1 MSRVGAGL
9 RLAGSLLTVVPAGRV
24 EVDRATAGAAML
36 LGPLVGL
43 ALAVPTG
50 AVLALGTTAA
60 SPLLGAVLAT
70 ALLALLTRGLHL
82 DGLAD
87 TADGL
92 GSGRPA
98 DQALEVM
105 RRGDVGPFG
114 VVTLVCAL
122 LAQVAALAS
131 VAETRGTALAVA
143 ALAAALVV
151 SRAALPLA
159 CRAGIPAARPG
170 GLGALVVGAVPR
182 TAAAGVVLGAV
193 VVAGQLGALA
203 AGLDGPTV
211 DETSGQASAVLRAV
225 DPPEPASTAAL
236 RLAGAALAGAAS
248 AELVVRRARAR
259 LGGVTGDVLGATVEV
274 TATVVIVVASLA

>member
-9 RLAGSLLTVVPAGRV
+9 RLAVSLLTVVPAGRV
-24 EVDRATAGAAML
+24 QVDSATAGAAML
-36 LGPLVGL
+36 SAPLVGL

-50 AVLALGTTAA
+50 AVLALGTAAA
-60 SPLLGAVLAT
+60 SPLVGAVLAT

-114 VVTLVCAL
+114 VVTLVFAL

-131 VAETRGTALAVA
+131 LAETRGAAAAVA
-143 ALAAALVV
+143 ALTAALVV

-159 CRAGIPAARPG
+159 CRAGTPAARPG

-182 TAAAGVVLGAV
+182 ALALGVVLGSV

-203 AGLDGPTV
+203 AGVDGPTV
-211 DETSGQASAVLRAV
+211 DDSSGQASAVLRAV
-225 DPPEPASTAAL
+225 DPGEQASTAGL
-236 RLAGAALAGAAS
+236 RLAGAALAGAAA

>member
-9 RLAGSLLTVVPAGRV
+9 RLAVSLLTVVPAGRV
-24 EVDRATAGAAML
+24 QVDRTTAGAAML
-36 LGPLVGL
+36 LAPLVGL
-43 ALAVPTG
+43 ALAIPAG

-60 SPLLGAVLAT
+60 SPLVGAVLAT

-122 LAQVAALAS
+122 LLQVAALAS
-131 VAETRGTALAVA
+131 VAETRGTAPAVA

-159 CRAGIPAARPG
+159 CRDGTPAARPG

-182 TAAAGVVLGAV
+182 ALALSVVLGAV

-203 AGLDGPTV
+203 AGVDGPTV

-225 DPPEPASTAAL
+225 DPPEPASTAGL
-236 RLAGAALAGAAS
+236 RLAGAALAGAAA

-274 TATVVIVVASLA
+274 TATVVLVVASLA